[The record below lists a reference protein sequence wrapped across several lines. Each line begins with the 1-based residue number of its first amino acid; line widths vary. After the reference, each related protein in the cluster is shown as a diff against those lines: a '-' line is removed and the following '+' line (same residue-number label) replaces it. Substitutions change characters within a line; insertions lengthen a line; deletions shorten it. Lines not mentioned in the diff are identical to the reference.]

1 MLGPQ
6 HAVVLTY
13 ERERELCESLLKI
26 VETILLLVATFSNA
40 KEFKH
45 FYTTKKCSIFRGE
58 SDTVDD
64 DDDDDDVRR

>member
-1 MLGPQ
+1 MK
-6 HAVVLTY
+6 TF
-13 ERERELCESLLKI
+13 LLLLLLL
-26 VETILLLVATFSNA
+26 LLLVATFSNA

-64 DDDDDDVRR
+64 DDVRR